1 MKSNN
6 IPLIDSIQQHGLY
19 SQDYEHDSCGVGL
32 VANIDGKPSHS
43 ILSRG
48 IEVLRKLGHR
58 GASGA
63 DPDTGDGAGVLLQM
77 PHEFLT
83 NHSGSVGELLGRK
96 GEYAVGVVF
105 LPQES
110 GKRNICEQILR
121 DTIVENGINFIGW
134 RDVPVNPSAIGQ
146 LAQSVMPLIR
156 HFFVERP
163 KNISNETQFELY
175 LYFLRKQI
183 ESAINNEG
191 IC

>member
-63 DPDTGDGAGVLLQM
+63 DPDTGDGAG
-77 PHEFLT
+77 P
-83 NHSGSVGELLGRK
+83 GSL
-96 GEYAVGVVF
+96 
-105 LPQES
+105 
-110 GKRNICEQILR
+110 
-121 DTIVENGINFIGW
+121 
-134 RDVPVNPSAIGQ
+134 PVNTSQITLGSAPCK
-146 LAQSVMPLIR
+146 LS
-156 HFFVERP
+156 
-163 KNISNETQFELY
+163 
-175 LYFLRKQI
+175 
-183 ESAINNEG
+183 
-191 IC
+191 